1 MRMLGLQPLTHER
14 KEVGSHHGGRHGR
27 LRPGGASL
35 ARRAGAH
42 RAIQPG
48 RTRAGR
54 VSGSVD
60 ARAPAASTGSQ
71 KKQPWGIFDVFRDAS
86 TTKSHSV
93 TALVSNGGLAE
104 PRTGAAARLTRALGV
119 SSHAMPAAPT
129 SRGAACRRRGRRFK
143 ARQTRLQK
151 KTHFCVSVSHSVAQQ
166 ERPPLLSTPPR
177 DVTSP
182 SECPAARQSAAAAAS
197 LARARKR
204 ANLHAR
210 EDAPPRGPPS
220 AVCAGAFTSRRT
232 CSRALP
238 CGRRAGLGREEAG
251 NALLGHS
258 CAEGRL
264 GVNCVRCVCCR
275 TPRGAGGEVE
285 GEHGGCLGSAWRGA
299 VQRALRMAVVDGRSS
314 AATHFIRRAAGCWLV
329 SLVV

>member
-151 KTHFCVSVSHSVAQQ
+151 KTHFCVSGSLFRTAWRNESDPRFSVPHREMSQA
-166 ERPPLLSTPPR
+166 P
-177 DVTSP
+177 
-182 SECPAARQSAAAAAS
+182 QSAPRRGRAPQRPRAS
-197 LARARKR
+197 RERESAQIYTRAKM
-204 ANLHAR
+204 H
-210 EDAPPRGPPS
+210 PRVVP
-220 AVCAGAFTSRRT
+220 
-232 CSRALP
+232 LP
-238 CGRRAGLGREEAG
+238 
-251 NALLGHS
+251 
-258 CAEGRL
+258 
-264 GVNCVRCVCCR
+264 RCVQ
-275 TPRGAGGEVE
+275 A
-285 GEHGGCLGSAWRGA
+285 
-299 VQRALRMAVVDGRSS
+299 RS
-314 AATHFIRRAAGCWLV
+314 RRAAPAAARFLAGAAPALGVKKLAMLFWGIAARRGA
-329 SLVV
+329 SA